1 MKQEELL
8 KEGVGGSR
16 RVVKKEDAKFFKE
29 KIIKKKYNLQKRILK
44 KVTIFQILKRYYQ
57 IKVVLNSN

>member
-16 RVVKKEDAKFFKE
+16 RVVKKEHVKFFKE
-29 KIIKKKYNLQKRILK
+29 KNIKKNIIYK
-44 KVTIFQILKRYYQ
+44 KE
-57 IKVVLNSN
+57 S